1 MMETRCDVADWIITD
16 HDERLAAQQRER
28 EQAAEMRELERAI
41 ADDHRRRDQA
51 MRS

>member
-1 MMETRCDVADWIITD
+1 MREAHWVLRDWIITD

-51 MRS
+51 RGR